1 MVHRA
6 IIGQVV
12 HLLTE
17 FIGREE
23 SIRGSMTTEHGR
35 Q

>member
-6 IIGQVV
+6 IMGQVV

-17 FIGREE
+17 FNGSGE
-23 SIRGSMTTEHGR
+23 SFRGSITTEHGR